1 MRGLAVVDHAR
12 CGTILLYSTI
22 RDSSLPA
29 LFFFFLFTVA
39 SSRLWQYLLAFF
51 SFFSLSLSLSLYI
64 LPLLVARGVGMR
76 RGGDLLFAHLPL
88 HVFLWYVTASA
99 VAFAVVRSI
108 PQHAKTKPAV

>member
-1 MRGLAVVDHAR
+1 MVQYA
-12 CGTILLYSTI
+12 TLLF
-22 RDSSLPA
+22 LH
-29 LFFFFLFTVA
+29 FFFLFKEA

-51 SFFSLSLSLSLYI
+51 FFPSSLTFYV
-64 LPLLVARGVGMR
+64 LPPLVAQEVGMR
-76 RGGDLLFAHLPL
+76 RGDLLFAHLPL